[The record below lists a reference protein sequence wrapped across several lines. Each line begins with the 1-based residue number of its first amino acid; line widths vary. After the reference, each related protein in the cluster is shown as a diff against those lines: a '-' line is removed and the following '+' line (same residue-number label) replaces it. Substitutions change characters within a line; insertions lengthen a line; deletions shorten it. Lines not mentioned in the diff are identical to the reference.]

1 MGTKSRRV
9 KISAIDV
16 ASVTAPFTFM
26 RPPQLQIS
34 GLIPRD
40 LNMSWVARIQ
50 RLVSEVSDAA
60 DSLQHFAER
69 GRKVPEFSDSSIR
82 ELLIRNYRLI
92 YKIKS
97 SQVLVLTFIH
107 GARRL

>member
-16 ASVTAPFTFM
+16 ASVTEPFTFM
-26 RPPQLQIS
+26 RPPQLQIY

-50 RLVSEVSDAA
+50 YSGGGFTDPAGATSGGLC
-60 DSLQHFAER
+60 L
-69 GRKVPEFSDSSIR
+69 SS
-82 ELLIRNYRLI
+82 
-92 YKIKS
+92 
-97 SQVLVLTFIH
+97 
-107 GARRL
+107 

>member
-1 MGTKSRRV
+1 MARKVDWADCAWNDLSKIADYIALDSRHY
-9 KISAIDV
+9 A
-16 ASVTAPFTFM
+16 AAF
-26 RPPQLQIS
+26 
-34 GLIPRD
+34 
-40 LNMSWVARIQ
+40 
-50 RLVSEVSDAA
+50 VSEVSDAA

-107 GARRL
+107 GATRL